1 MASTTIAR
9 TETNFGITTSFQS
22 IDNLLASSLSSS
34 TNVPTGY
41 TKIVKISFGVATD
54 DVVES
59 CCLLRIGGGGM
70 ADSEQF
76 FAGPS
81 MNTMASSTGAFN
93 GTVHHDVDL
102 ALIAGR
108 NIEMA
113 VGATAAITAEVMVVL
128 TLA

>member
-1 MASTTIAR
+1 
-9 TETNFGITTSFQS
+9 
-22 IDNLLASSLSSS
+22 
-34 TNVPTGY
+34 
-41 TKIVKISFGVATD
+41 
-54 DVVES
+54 
-59 CCLLRIGGGGM
+59 M

-81 MNTMASSTGAFN
+81 MNTVGSSTGAFN